1 MILLVKKI
9 KLYLLI
15 LKMLNNIKEEYIK
28 CLEDPFYF
36 IKKYCVFKD
45 KRTGKLLNLNI
56 TRKQYE
62 RFIELTNRKN
72 FKPSTTFAL

>member
-1 MILLVKKI
+1 MNNKK
-9 KLYLLI
+9 
-15 LKMLNNIKEEYIK
+15 EYIK

-72 FKPSTTFAL
+72 FESSTAFAF

>member
-1 MILLVKKI
+1 
-9 KLYLLI
+9 
-15 LKMLNNIKEEYIK
+15 MLNNIKEEYIK

-62 RFIELTNRKN
+62 RFIEQ
-72 FKPSTTFAL
+72 

>member
-15 LKMLNNIKEEYIK
+15 LKMLNNIKKEYIK

-45 KRTGKLLNLNI
+45 KETEKLINLNI
-56 TRKQYE
+56 TRIQLMK
-62 RFIELTNRKN
+62 LANT
-72 FKPSTTFAL
+72 

>member
-28 CLEDPFYF
+28 CIEDPIYF
-36 IKKYCVFKD
+36 IEHYILVNNEHIVLKD
-45 KRTGKLLNLNI
+45 YQKKLLKLQNV
-56 TRKQYE
+56 
-62 RFIELTNRKN
+62 
-72 FKPSTTFAL
+72 